1 MLLFVVDY
9 GHSET
14 SATALMIASGRGHIK
29 VVEQL
34 LQLGANVN
42 HHASNE
48 WTAFDWA
55 RRFHRADVLE
65 LLEAHA

>member
-1 MLLFVVDY
+1 VDY

-14 SATALMIASGRGHIK
+14 SATALMVAAGRGHLK

-55 RRFHRADVLE
+55 RHFNRADVLE
-65 LLEAHA
+65 LLEAHV